1 MIYFSFFW
9 QAGRFPHLTYAN
21 LKSIIGKRFDD
32 PLVEEYRR
40 RHVNKMV
47 VDKER
52 NMPVFIHNE
61 TVQLSIEELIAYQF
75 QNAKQQASATAGESV
90 KDVVITV
97 SSITV
102 HLCFVFF
109 FFLFTCIFTD
119 RLHPLQI
126 NMNVRLF
133 LMQLNSQG

>member
-1 MIYFSFFW
+1 M
-9 QAGRFPHLTYAN
+9 
-21 LKSIIGKRFDD
+21 KSIIGKRFDD

-47 VDKER
+47 VDKAR

-61 TVQLSIEELIAYQF
+61 TIQLSIEELIAYQF

-97 SSITV
+97 NSITI

-109 FFLFTCIFTD
+109 FFFFFAYI
-119 RLHPLQI
+119 H
-126 NMNVRLF
+126 F
-133 LMQLNSQG
+133 LPIDYTLCKSI

>member
-1 MIYFSFFW
+1 MYKYRFIRFTFLFFFW

-47 VDKER
+47 VDKAR

-61 TVQLSIEELIAYQF
+61 TIQLSIEELIAYQF

-97 SSITV
+97 NSITI

-109 FFLFTCIFTD
+109 FFFFFAYI
-119 RLHPLQI
+119 H
-126 NMNVRLF
+126 F
-133 LMQLNSQG
+133 LPIDYTLCKSI